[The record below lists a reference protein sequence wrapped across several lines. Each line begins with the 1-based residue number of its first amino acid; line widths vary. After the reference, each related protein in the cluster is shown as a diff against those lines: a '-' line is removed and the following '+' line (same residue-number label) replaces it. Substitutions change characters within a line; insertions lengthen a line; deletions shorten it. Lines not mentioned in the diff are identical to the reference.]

1 MKKSIPN
8 QLKWTKMLFIAVLL
22 FLTDSL
28 GMMAQ
33 TKKIT
38 GKVSS
43 DKGETLS
50 GVTILIKGTKKG
62 TSTDKEGKFSLEAS
76 QGNTLVFSFISY
88 QNKEVLVNTESVLD
102 IVLNES
108 TESLEEVVVTGLF
121 DERKKLE
128 ASVSISTLNIK
139 QIERLAPNSGA
150 DLLRN
155 VPGIFVNSSAG
166 EVRSNV
172 YTRGLA
178 NRPSYNDDV
187 SGLYY
192 VSMQE
197 DGLPIS
203 NIFLP
208 TYTHDLFLRTDATIN
223 RLEAIRGGTA
233 SIAGANAPGG
243 IFNYLSK
250 TGGNAFSGLVRE
262 KIGLEGDGKN
272 FYTRTELNFGGPLSN
287 GWTYNVGGFYR
298 HAKGARDVGYPL
310 NFGGQIKANVQKRYA
325 KGTVTL
331 YAKYLNDHNGTFLNL
346 IGRNFDNPELA
357 PQFSNNDAFI
367 LPATAKLSTKTGDGT
382 SINYNP
388 KDLNHSV
395 DASFGINWKHDLG
408 KGFSISNN
416 ARFSHKELTLN
427 ITQATTPALLTAI
440 PINGSVGTIA
450 AGIGTITYKDNMT
463 KQVLATVGRSTPA
476 PVFTVLTNNLP
487 NQDVIANS
495 VLYQAAVTGNPKI
508 NEFFDQVV
516 LSKKTE
522 KMSFNVGAFFGYSDV
537 ARFSQ
542 GAGGGTLSTLESKPR
557 LLDIS
562 VTSPNGTITQITSPE
577 GYFKVGGFLGYNDYS
592 YRKINI
598 APFMA
603 TSWQITDKLNF
614 DVGLR
619 LENNVNQ
626 GSNFIRV
633 SHTVADGGYD
643 RNLLTTYDNNYF
655 KEPKE
660 IAYKYN
666 NTTLSYS
673 GAFNYLIS
681 NKQSIYTRYSVGRK
695 APEANAFTG
704 IDSDARLAITESIPQ
719 NITQVEI
726 GYKYRTNKVDMA
738 ITPYYSLLS
747 NIFTGFSSQDAN
759 GVLYALQP
767 YYNSLESKGLE
778 AELTFNFTKSFSTR
792 VATTFQSTKFPQFKV
807 STAGATTSKDDDSFF
822 DYSGNNGDLTPSVMF
837 NITPTYSTNKFYA
850 MLTYQYIG
858 DRWANA
864 PNAFKLPGYSQIDL
878 ALGYDVNKNFSLSTN
893 INNLTNTIGIMTW
906 GAPGGFPNT
915 YARTDFSVAQKEANK
930 NAYFPMGGTQPRA
943 YFLTATYK
951 F

>member
-1 MKKSIPN
+1 MKKNIPN
-8 QLKWTKMLFIAVLL
+8 QFKRLQLLWIAVFL
-22 FLTDSL
+22 FLTSMDVIGQKTNFS
-28 GMMAQ
+28 
-33 TKKIT
+33 
-38 GKVSS
+38 GKVV
-43 DKGETLS
+43 DEKGEVLS
-50 GVTILIKGTKKG
+50 GVNIVIKGSKKG
-62 TSTDKEGKFSLEAS
+62 TTTDRTGKFNIEAS
-76 QGNTLVFSFISY
+76 KGNTLVISYISY
-88 QNKEVLVNTESVLD
+88 QNREVLLGDELVVNVVLS
-102 IVLNES
+102 ES
-108 TESLEEVVVTGLF
+108 TEKLDEVVVTGLF
-121 DERKKLE
+121 DERKRLE
-128 ASVSISTLNIK
+128 ASVSITTMNVK
-139 QIERLAPNSGA
+139 QMERLAPNSGA

-166 EVRSNV
+166 EVRSQV

-192 VSMQE
+192 ISMQE

-208 TYTHDLFLRTDATIN
+208 TYTHDLFYRTDATLN
-223 RLEAIRGGTA
+223 RLEAVRGGTA

-250 TGGNAFSGLVRE
+250 TGTTVFSGLVRQ
-262 KIGLEGDGKN
+262 KFGLEGDGRN
-272 FYTRTELNFGGPLSN
+272 FYTRTEVNFGGPLAN

-298 HAKGARDVGYPL
+298 HARGARDVGYPL
-310 NFGGQIKANVQKRYA
+310 NFGGQIKANVQKKYA

-346 IGRNFDNPELA
+346 IGRNFDNPEIA

-367 LPATAKLSTKTGDGT
+367 LPANASLSTKTGDGVA
-382 SINYNP
+382 INYNP
-388 KDLNHSV
+388 KDLNHSI
-395 DASFGINWKHDLG
+395 DASFGFNWKHDLG
-408 KGFSISNN
+408 NGFSISNN

-427 ITQATTPALLTAI
+427 ITQATTPALLTAV

-450 AGIGTITYKDNMT
+450 AGVGTITYRDNVT
-463 KQVLATVGRSTPA
+463 KQVLATVGRNTPA

-487 NQDVIANS
+487 NQNVIANS
-495 VLYQAAVTGNPKI
+495 VLYQAAVTGNPKV
-508 NEFFDQVV
+508 NEFFDQIV
-516 LSKKTE
+516 LSKKMD
-522 KMSFNVGAFFGYSDV
+522 KMSFNLGAFFGYSDV

-542 GAGGGTLSTLESKPR
+542 GAGGGTLSTLESQPR
-557 LLDIS
+557 LLDVS
-562 VTSPNGTITQITSPE
+562 VTAPNGTVRQITSPE

-592 YRKINI
+592 YRKINF

-603 TSWQITDKLNF
+603 ASWQMTDKLNF

-633 SHTVADGGYD
+633 SHTTADGGYD
-643 RNLLTTYDNNYF
+643 GNLLTTYDNNYF
-655 KEPKE
+655 KDPKE

-673 GAFNYLIS
+673 AAFNYLIS
-681 NKQSIYTRYSVGRK
+681 EKQSIYARYSVGRK

-719 NITQVEI
+719 NISQVEI
-726 GYKYRTNKVDMA
+726 GYKLRTNKVEMA
-738 ITPYYSLLS
+738 ITPFYSLLS

-767 YYNSLESKGLE
+767 YYNSLETQGLE
-778 AELTFNFTKSFSTR
+778 AEATFNFSNHFSTR

-807 STAGATTSKDDDSFF
+807 STAGPTTSKDDDTFF
-822 DYSGNNGDLTPSVMF
+822 DYSGKNGDLTPSVMV
-837 NITPTYSTNKFYA
+837 NITPTYSTDKFYA
-850 MLTYQYIG
+850 MLTYSYIG

-864 PNAFKLPGYSQIDL
+864 PNAFKLPAYSQFDL
-878 ALGYDVNKNFSLSTN
+878 SLGYDLNKNLSLSAN
-893 INNLTNTIGIMTW
+893 VNNLTNTVGIMTW

-930 NAYFPMGGTQPRA
+930 DAYFPIGGTQPRS

>member
-1 MKKSIPN
+1 MKKNIPN
-8 QLKWTKMLFIAVLL
+8 QFKRLQLLWIAVFL
-22 FLTDSL
+22 FLTSMDVIGQKTNFS
-28 GMMAQ
+28 
-33 TKKIT
+33 
-38 GKVSS
+38 GKVV
-43 DKGETLS
+43 DEKGEVLS
-50 GVTILIKGTKKG
+50 GVNIVIKGSKKG
-62 TSTDKEGKFSLEAS
+62 TTTDRAGKFSIEATK
-76 QGNTLVFSFISY
+76 GNTLVISYISY
-88 QNKEVLVNTESVLD
+88 QNREVLLGDELVVN

-108 TESLEEVVVTGLF
+108 TEKLDEVIVTGLF
-121 DERKKLE
+121 DERKRLG
-128 ASVSISTLNIK
+128 ASVSITTMNVK
-139 QIERLAPNSGA
+139 QMERLAPNSGA

-166 EVRSNV
+166 EVRSQV

-192 VSMQE
+192 ISMQE

-208 TYTHDLFLRTDATIN
+208 TYTHDLFYRTDATLN
-223 RLEAIRGGTA
+223 RLEAVRGGTA

-250 TGGNAFSGLVRE
+250 TGTTVFSGLVRQ
-262 KIGLEGDGKN
+262 KFGLEGDGRN
-272 FYTRTELNFGGPLSN
+272 FYTRTEVNFGGPLAN

-298 HAKGARDVGYPL
+298 HARGARDVGYPL
-310 NFGGQIKANVQKRYA
+310 NFGGQIKANVQKKYA

-346 IGRNFDNPELA
+346 IGRNFDNPEIA

-367 LPATAKLSTKTGDGT
+367 LPANASLSTKTGDGVA
-382 SINYNP
+382 INYNP
-388 KDLNHSV
+388 KDLNHSIDV
-395 DASFGINWKHDLG
+395 AFGMNWKHDLG
-408 KGFSISNN
+408 NGFSISNN

-450 AGIGTITYKDNMT
+450 AGVGTITYRDNVT
-463 KQVLATVGRSTPA
+463 KQVLATVGRNTPA

-487 NQDVIANS
+487 NQNVIANS
-495 VLYQAAVTGNPKI
+495 VLYQAAVTGNPKV
-508 NEFFDQVV
+508 NEFFDQIV
-516 LSKKTE
+516 LSKKMD
-522 KMSFNVGAFFGYSDV
+522 KMSFNLGAFFGYSDV

-542 GAGGGTLSTLESKPR
+542 GAGGGTLSTLESQPR
-557 LLDIS
+557 LLDVS
-562 VTSPNGTITQITSPE
+562 VTAPNGTVRQITSPE

-592 YRKINI
+592 YRKINF

-603 TSWQITDKLNF
+603 ASWQMTDKLNF

-633 SHTVADGGYD
+633 SHTNADGGYD
-643 RNLLTTYDNNYF
+643 GNLLTTYDNNYF
-655 KEPKE
+655 KDPNE
-660 IAYKYN
+660 IAYKFS

-673 GAFNYLIS
+673 AAFNYLIS
-681 NKQSIYTRYSVGRK
+681 AKQSIYARYSVGRK
-695 APEANAFTG
+695 APEANAFTS
-704 IDSDARLAITESIPQ
+704 IDSQSSLALAQSIPQ
-719 NITQVEI
+719 NISQVEV
-726 GYKYRTNKVDMA
+726 GYKLRTNKVEMA
-738 ITPYYSLLS
+738 ITPFYSLLS

-767 YYNSLESKGLE
+767 YYNSLETQGLE
-778 AELTFNFTKSFSTR
+778 AEATFNFSNHFSTR

-807 STAGATTSKDDDSFF
+807 STAGPTSSKDDDTFF
-822 DYSGNNGDLTPSVMF
+822 DYSGKNGDLTPSVMV
-837 NITPTYSTNKFYA
+837 NITPTYSTDKFYA
-850 MLTYQYIG
+850 MLTYSYIG

-864 PNAFKLPGYSQIDL
+864 PNAFKLPAYSQFDL
-878 ALGYDVNKNFSLSTN
+878 SLGYDINKNLSLSAN
-893 INNLTNTIGIMTW
+893 VNNLTNTVGIMTW

-930 NAYFPMGGTQPRA
+930 DAYFPIGGTQPRS

>member
-1 MKKSIPN
+1 MKKNIPN
-8 QLKWTKMLFIAVLL
+8 QFKRLQMLCVAMFL
-22 FLTDSL
+22 FLTSMDVIGQKTNFS
-28 GMMAQ
+28 
-33 TKKIT
+33 
-38 GKVSS
+38 GKVV
-43 DKGETLS
+43 DEKGEALS
-50 GVTILIKGTKKG
+50 GVNIVIKGTKKG
-62 TSTDKEGKFSLEAS
+62 TATDRTGKFSIEAS
-76 QGNTLVFSFISY
+76 KGNTLVISYISY
-88 QNKEVLVNTESVLD
+88 QTREVLLGDELVVNV
-102 IVLNES
+102 VLNES
-108 TESLEEVVVTGLF
+108 TEKLDEVIVTGLF
-121 DERKKLE
+121 DERKRLG
-128 ASVSISTLNIK
+128 ASVSITTMNVK
-139 QIERLAPNSGA
+139 QMERLAPNSGE

-166 EVRSNV
+166 EVRSQV

-192 VSMQE
+192 ISMQE

-208 TYTHDLFLRTDATIN
+208 TYTHDLFYRTDATLN
-223 RLEAIRGGTA
+223 RLEAVRGGTA

-250 TGGNAFSGLVRE
+250 TGTTVFSGLVRQ
-262 KIGLEGDGKN
+262 KFGLEGDGRN
-272 FYTRTELNFGGPLSN
+272 FYTRNEVNFGGPLAN

-298 HAKGARDVGYPL
+298 HARGARDVGYPL
-310 NFGGQIKANVQKRYA
+310 NFGGQIKANVQKKYA

-346 IGRNFDNPELA
+346 IGRNFDNPEIA

-367 LPATAKLSTKTGDGT
+367 LPANASLSTKTGDGVA
-382 SINYNP
+382 INYNP
-388 KDLNHSV
+388 KDLNHSI
-395 DASFGINWKHDLG
+395 DASFGMNWKHDLG
-408 KGFSISNN
+408 NGFSISNN

-427 ITQATTPALLTAI
+427 ITQATTPALLTAV

-450 AGIGTITYKDNMT
+450 AGVGTITYRDNVT
-463 KQVLATVGRSTPA
+463 KQVLATVGRNTPA

-487 NQDVIANS
+487 NQNVIANS
-495 VLYQAAVTGNPKI
+495 VLYQAAVTGNPKV

-516 LSKKTE
+516 LSKKMD
-522 KMSFNVGAFFGYSDV
+522 KMSFNLGAFFGYSDV

-542 GAGGGTLSTLESKPR
+542 GAGGGTLSTLESQPR
-557 LLDIS
+557 LLDVS
-562 VTSPNGTITQITSPE
+562 VTAPNGTVRQITSPE

-592 YRKINI
+592 YRKINF

-603 TSWQITDKLNF
+603 ASWQITDKLNF

-633 SHTVADGGYD
+633 SHTTADGGYD
-643 RNLLTTYDNNYF
+643 GNLLTTYDNNYF
-655 KEPKE
+655 KDPKE

-673 GAFNYLIS
+673 AAFNYLIS
-681 NKQSIYTRYSVGRK
+681 EKQSIYARYSVGRK

-719 NITQVEI
+719 NISQVEI
-726 GYKYRTNKVDMA
+726 GYKLRTNKVEMA
-738 ITPYYSLLS
+738 ITPFYSLLS

-767 YYNSLESKGLE
+767 YYNSLETQGLE
-778 AELTFNFTKSFSTR
+778 AEATFNFSNHFSTR

-807 STAGATTSKDDDSFF
+807 STAGPTTSKDDDTFF
-822 DYSGNNGDLTPSVMF
+822 DYSGKNGDLTPSVMV
-837 NITPTYSTNKFYA
+837 NITPTYSTDKFYA
-850 MLTYQYIG
+850 MLTYSYIG

-864 PNAFKLPGYSQIDL
+864 PNAFKLPAYSQFDL
-878 ALGYDVNKNFSLSTN
+878 SLGYDLNKNLSLSAN
-893 INNLTNTIGIMTW
+893 VNNLTNTVGIMTW

-930 NAYFPMGGTQPRA
+930 DAYFPIGGTQPRS

>member
-1 MKKSIPN
+1 MKKNYLSRSSF
-8 QLKWTKMLFIAVLL
+8 QKGLYLFGLLMLISGYLSAQQISGVVSSGKGEKLPGVSVLL
-22 FLTDSL
+22 
-28 GMMAQ
+28 
-33 TKKIT
+33 
-38 GKVSS
+38 
-43 DKGETLS
+43 
-50 GVTILIKGTKKG
+50 KGTARG
-62 TSTDKEGKFSLEAS
+62 TTTDANGKFSLDAKS
-76 QGNTLVFSFISY
+76 GQTVVFSFIGY
-88 QNKEVLVNTESVLD
+88 QTKEVDINNQTTLD
-102 IVLNES
+102 VTLIEAAEN
-108 TESLEEVVVTGLF
+108 LEEVVVTGLF
-121 DERKKLE
+121 DERKRLE
-128 ASVSISTLNIK
+128 ASVSITTLNVK
-139 QIERLAPNSGA
+139 QMERLAPNSGA

-166 EVRSNV
+166 EVRSQV

-208 TYTHDLFLRTDATIN
+208 TYTHDLFYRTDATLN
-223 RLEAIRGGTA
+223 RLEAVRGGTA

-250 TGGNAFSGLVRE
+250 IGGGKFSGLVRQ
-262 KIGLEGDGKN
+262 KFGLEGDGRN
-272 FYTRTELNFGGPLSN
+272 FYTRTEANFGGPLAK

-310 NFGGQIKANVQKRYA
+310 NFGGQIKANVQKKYA

-346 IGRNFDNPELA
+346 IGRNFEKPEIA

-367 LPATAKLSTKTGDGT
+367 LPAAAKLSTKTGDGVA
-382 SINYNP
+382 INYAP
-388 KDLNHSV
+388 TDLNHSI
-395 DASFGINWKHDLG
+395 DASFGMNWKHDLG

-427 ITQATTPALLTAI
+427 ITQATTPALLTAV

-450 AGIGTITYKDNMT
+450 AGVGTITYKDNAT
-463 KQVLATVGRSTPA
+463 KQVLATVGRPTPP
-476 PVFTVLTNNLP
+476 PVFTVLTNTLP
-487 NQDVIANS
+487 NQDVIPNS
-495 VLYQAAVTGNPKI
+495 VLYQAALTGNPKV

-516 LSKKTE
+516 LSKKTD
-522 KMSFNVGAFFGYSDV
+522 KISFNIGAFFGYSDV

-542 GAGGGTLSTLESKPR
+542 GVGGGALTTIESQPR
-557 LLDIS
+557 LLDVS
-562 VTSPNGTITQITSPE
+562 VTAPNGTVRQITSPE
-577 GYFKVGGFLGYNDYS
+577 GYFKVGGFLGYHDYS
-592 YRKINI
+592 YRKINF

-603 TSWQITDKLNF
+603 TTWQINQKLNF
-614 DVGLR
+614 DIGLR

-633 SHTVADGGYD
+633 SHAGADGGFD
-643 RNLLTTYDNNYF
+643 GNVLTTYDNNYF
-655 KEPKE
+655 KDPKE
-660 IAYKYN
+660 IAYKFN

-673 GAFNYLIS
+673 AAFNYLIS
-681 NKQSIYTRYSVGRK
+681 DKQSIYARYSEGRK

-704 IDSDARLAITESIPQ
+704 IDSEARLAITESIPQ
-719 NITQVEI
+719 NISQVEI
-726 GYKYRTNKVDMA
+726 GYKYRTDKVDMA
-738 ITPYYSLLS
+738 ITPFYSLLS

-778 AELTFNFTKSFSTR
+778 AEATFNFSKNFSTR
-792 VATTFQSTKFPQFKV
+792 IATTFQTTKFPQFKV
-807 STAGATTSKDDDSFF
+807 STAGPTTAKTDDTFF
-822 DYSGNNGDLTPSVMF
+822 DYSGNNGDLTPNVMV
-837 NITPTYSTNKFYA
+837 NITPTYSTDKFYA
-850 MLTYQYIG
+850 MLTYSYIG

-864 PNAFKLPGYSQIDL
+864 PNAFKLPAYSQFDL
-878 ALGYDVNKNFSLSTN
+878 SLGYDINKNLSLSAN
-893 INNLTNTIGIMTW
+893 INNLTNTVGIMTW

-915 YARTDFSVAQKEANK
+915 YARTDFSVAQKEANSS
-930 NAYFPMGGTQPRA
+930 AYFPIGGTQPRA
-943 YFLTATYK
+943 YFLTATYR